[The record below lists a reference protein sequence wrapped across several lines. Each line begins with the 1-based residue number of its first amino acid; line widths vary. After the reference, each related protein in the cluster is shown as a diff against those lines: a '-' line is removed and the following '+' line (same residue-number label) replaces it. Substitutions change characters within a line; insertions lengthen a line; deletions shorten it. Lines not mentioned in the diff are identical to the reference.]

1 MNKRMQEPN
10 TTDNLVIRA
19 MRPDDADAV
28 LEIYQEGIETG
39 HATFEDAVPD
49 WSTWDAGHLGSCR
62 IVAEAAS
69 EVLGWAALSFVS
81 RRQVYRGHCDVGIYV
96 AARARGRRVG
106 HRVLAAL
113 IESSEAAGIWSL
125 QSGIF
130 PENETSLRLHEAMGF
145 RILGRRERVG
155 CMSHGPL
162 AGTWRD
168 VLLLERR
175 SMIAGLD

>member
-19 MRPDDADAV
+19 MRPDDANAV
-28 LEIYQEGIETG
+28 LKIYQEGIDTG

-49 WSTWDAGHLGSCR
+49 WSTWDAGHLDDCR
-62 IVAEAAS
+62 IVAEATGDI
-69 EVLGWAALSFVS
+69 LGWAALSLVS
-81 RRQVYRGHCDVGIYV
+81 KRHVYCGHCDVGIYV
-96 AARARGRRVG
+96 AAKARGRRVG
-106 HRVLAAL
+106 YRILTAL

-130 PENETSLRLHEAMGF
+130 PENEGSLRLHEALGF

-175 SMIAGLD
+175 STIAGLD